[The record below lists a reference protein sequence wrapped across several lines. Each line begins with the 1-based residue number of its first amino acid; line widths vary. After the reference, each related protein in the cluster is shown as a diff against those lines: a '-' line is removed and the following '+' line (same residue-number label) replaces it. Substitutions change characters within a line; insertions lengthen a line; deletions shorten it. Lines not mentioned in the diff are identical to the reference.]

1 MLCSVFSRS
10 CISFTEYDGKD
21 KSVFIFED
29 RGGKAEED
37 KRQHLQLGGQGAEQ
51 TSGEEQ
57 ALGEGTWTWTS
68 TRSLREGGEAPE
80 GHHKAERVYSLKGM
94 QRHTGGRDHDG
105 RTV

>member
-1 MLCSVFSRS
+1 MTNTGPNTTWGNMLCSVFSRS

-57 ALGEGTWTWTS
+57 ALGEG
-68 TRSLREGGEAPE
+68 
-80 GHHKAERVYSLKGM
+80 
-94 QRHTGGRDHDG
+94 
-105 RTV
+105 